1 MISIGLF
8 TFKMLPEVLEY
19 CMEPPEKIALE
30 LENFYNLPYRG
41 KLLKNNSKVFKTRLR
56 SYRAKKPVSIVS
68 PSNLFSN
75 QENVPLDWLDQSL
88 PWVYIL
94 PKNQKVSPTAISK
107 SKSFPT
113 SIFSKCQSFPAS
125 GLPKSKSFPTSGQR
139 SSKNVKVSP
148 LVDSGLPKKGKF
160 PH

>member
-1 MISIGLF
+1 MF
-8 TFKMLPEVLEY
+8 AVLTDLNLR
-19 CMEPPEKIALE
+19 MEGVRDCGPVPDPSFLSPPPDEDDQPVPGEPRQSDQAVDEREEQQHGFCGSRKLSPVAG
-30 LENFYNLPYRG
+30 YNLG
-41 KLLKNNSKVFKTRLR
+41 SG
-56 SYRAKKPVSIVS
+56 
-68 PSNLFSN
+68 
-75 QENVPLDWLDQSL
+75 